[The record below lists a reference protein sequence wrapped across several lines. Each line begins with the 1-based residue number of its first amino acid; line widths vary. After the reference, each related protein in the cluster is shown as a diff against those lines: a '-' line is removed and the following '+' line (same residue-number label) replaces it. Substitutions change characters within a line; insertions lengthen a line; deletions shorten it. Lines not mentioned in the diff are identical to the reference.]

1 MNVVDSKDAN
11 IELVCVWN
19 YIEEKAEDQ
28 EVADYAKK
36 KREQL
41 DRLLQGKI
49 ESDKNKKDFD
59 KQYAMLI
66 DKEIRSELLESK
78 KLSDKNKKDFDL
90 QYAMLIEKELREV
103 QKYDKMMRRKRKWR
117 L

>member
-1 MNVVDSKDAN
+1 MNAVDSKDAN

-28 EVADYAKK
+28 EVADYAKTKVKQLSELLESK
-36 KREQL
+36 K
-41 DRLLQGKI
+41 

-59 KQYAMLI
+59 K
-66 DKEIRSELLESK
+66 
-78 KLSDKNKKDFDL
+78 

-103 QKYDKMMRRKRKWR
+103 QKYDKMMRRKKWK
-117 L
+117 LWFQY

>member
-1 MNVVDSKDAN
+1 MNVADSKDAN

-28 EVADYAKK
+28 EVADYARK
-36 KREQL
+36 KRVQL

-66 DKEIRSELLESK
+66 
-78 KLSDKNKKDFDL
+78 
-90 QYAMLIEKELREV
+90 EKELREV
-103 QKYDKMMRRKRKWR
+103 QKYDKMMRRKKKWK
-117 L
+117 LWFQY

>member
-1 MNVVDSKDAN
+1 MNAVDSKDAN

-28 EVADYAKK
+28 EVADYARK

-66 DKEIRSELLESK
+66 
-78 KLSDKNKKDFDL
+78 
-90 QYAMLIEKELREV
+90 EKELREV
-103 QKYDKMMRRKRKWR
+103 QKYDKMMRRKKWK
-117 L
+117 LWFQY

>member
-1 MNVVDSKDAN
+1 MNTTDSKDAN

-66 DKEIRSELLESK
+66 
-78 KLSDKNKKDFDL
+78 
-90 QYAMLIEKELREV
+90 EKELREI
-103 QKYDKMMRRKRKWR
+103 QKYDKMMRRKKKWK
-117 L
+117 LWFQY

>member
-1 MNVVDSKDAN
+1 MNAVDSKDAN
-11 IELVCVWN
+11 IELVCVWD

-28 EVADYAKK
+28 EVVDYARK

-66 DKEIRSELLESK
+66 
-78 KLSDKNKKDFDL
+78 
-90 QYAMLIEKELREV
+90 EKELREV
-103 QKYDKMMRRKRKWR
+103 QKYDKMMRRKKKWK
-117 L
+117 LWFQY

>member
-28 EVADYAKK
+28 EVADYARK

-49 ESDKNKKDFD
+49 ESDENKKDFD
-59 KQYAMLI
+59 KEYMRLI
-66 DKEIRSELLESK
+66 DKEIK
-78 KLSDKNKKDFDL
+78 
-90 QYAMLIEKELREV
+90 EV
-103 QKYDKMMRRKRKWR
+103 QRYAKKVK
-117 L
+117 

>member
-1 MNVVDSKDAN
+1 MIAVDSKDAN

-66 DKEIRSELLESK
+66 
-78 KLSDKNKKDFDL
+78 
-90 QYAMLIEKELREV
+90 EKELREV
-103 QKYDKMMRRKRKWR
+103 QKYDKMMRRKKKWK
-117 L
+117 LWFQY

>member
-28 EVADYAKK
+28 EVADYARK

-66 DKEIRSELLESK
+66 
-78 KLSDKNKKDFDL
+78 
-90 QYAMLIEKELREV
+90 EKELREV
-103 QKYDKMMRRKRKWR
+103 QKYDKMMRRKKWK
-117 L
+117 LWFQY

>member
-11 IELVCVWN
+11 IELVCVWD

-28 EVADYAKK
+28 EVVDYARK

-66 DKEIRSELLESK
+66 
-78 KLSDKNKKDFDL
+78 
-90 QYAMLIEKELREV
+90 EKELREV
-103 QKYDKMMRRKRKWR
+103 QKYDKMRRKKKWK
-117 L
+117 LWFQY

>member
-1 MNVVDSKDAN
+1 MNAVDSKDAN

-66 DKEIRSELLESK
+66 DKE
-78 KLSDKNKKDFDL
+78 
-90 QYAMLIEKELREV
+90 LREV
-103 QKYDKMMRRKRKWR
+103 QKYDRMIRRKKWK
-117 L
+117 LWFQY

>member
-1 MNVVDSKDAN
+1 MNVADSKDAN

-28 EVADYAKK
+28 EVADYARS

-49 ESDKNKKDFD
+49 ESDKQKKEYD
-59 KQYAMLI
+59 K
-66 DKEIRSELLESK
+66 
-78 KLSDKNKKDFDL
+78 
-90 QYAMLIEKELREV
+90 QYAMLIEKEIREV
-103 QKYDKMMRRKRKWR
+103 QRYDKKRRKKWK
-117 L
+117 